1 MHACMCA
8 PAHASLC
15 TCRQHISIHVQMPVL
30 VVSRVLTLT
39 PCVPHPSISHV
50 RSLVNFF
57 TYLSSSQ
64 TLSLLPPFFV
74 NVLSITN
81 TASTTSTFS
90 ALFLA
95 ECAAKIVALGF
106 VMGKHTYLSEP
117 WNWLDFVVVIIG
129 VIDFFPSD
137 GSSNLS
143 ALRAMRVLRP
153 LRLVTKFPEL
163 RDVVR
168 YDSQKVIF
176 EHLVFF
182 CTVS

>member
-1 MHACMCA
+1 MLG
-8 PAHASLC
+8 SL
-15 TCRQHISIHVQMPVL
+15 
-30 VVSRVLTLT
+30 LTT
-39 PCVPHPSISHV
+39 PCVPLSIHFPRAFPGQFLPPISP
-50 RSLVNFF
+50 LPK
-57 TYLSSSQ
+57 
-64 TLSLLPPFFV
+64 LSLLPPFFV

-95 ECAAKIVALGF
+95 ECVAKIVALGF

-163 RDVVR
+163 RDVVT

-176 EHLVFF
+176 EHLIFF
-182 CTVS
+182 YTVS